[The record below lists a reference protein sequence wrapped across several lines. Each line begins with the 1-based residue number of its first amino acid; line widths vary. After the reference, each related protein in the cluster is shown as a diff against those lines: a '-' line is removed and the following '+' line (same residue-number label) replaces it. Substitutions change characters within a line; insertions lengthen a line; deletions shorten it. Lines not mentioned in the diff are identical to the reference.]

1 MFVFPTHLFN
11 PQTVKPDVVGRV
23 VSGGV
28 ALSGVEDAVSTDG
41 GGRVRVDYSGIIL
54 RDPAKLRL
62 WNAWNAHLK
71 GGVVPCLVPIVSIAT
86 APRPW
91 GSGAPRAVFNFGG
104 DDPMFPTSVGY
115 RVRRISAATVGDAA
129 LRATSLV
136 IEIIDGSPI
145 LGGEW
150 FSIGERA
157 HRIERVTTRA
167 GMIVTVDIEPP
178 TREAIDD
185 GTAVEFEWPVVKA
198 RLVIGTDLGQSIQL
212 NRRSEQ
218 SISFVEAA

>member
-28 ALSGVEDAVSTDG
+28 ALSGEEDVVATDG
-41 GGRVRVDYSGIIL
+41 GGRVRVDYSGIVL
-54 RDPAKLRL
+54 RDPTKLRA

-71 GGVVPCLVPIVSIAT
+71 SGVVACYVPLVSIAT

-91 GSGAPRAVFNFGG
+91 AGSAPRPVFDIGG
-104 DDPMFPTSVGY
+104 DDPMFPTEVAY
-115 RVRRISAATVGDAA
+115 RARSIAAATVGDVA
-129 LRATSLV
+129 LRATEITIV
-136 IEIIDGSPI
+136 ITSGSPVQ
-145 LGGEW
+145 GGEW
-150 FSIGERA
+150 FSINGRG
-157 HRIERVTTRA
+157 HRIERVTARD
-167 GMIVTVDIEPP
+167 GMEATVAIEPP

-185 GTAVEFEWPVVKA
+185 GTAIEFEWPVVKA
-198 RLVIGTDLGQSIQL
+198 RLVIGTDLGQAIQL
-212 NRRSEQ
+212 SRRSEQ